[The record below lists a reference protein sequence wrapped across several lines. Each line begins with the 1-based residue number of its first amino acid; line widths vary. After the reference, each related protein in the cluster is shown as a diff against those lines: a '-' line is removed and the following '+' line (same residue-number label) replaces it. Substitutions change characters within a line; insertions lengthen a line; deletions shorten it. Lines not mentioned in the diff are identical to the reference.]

1 MCSDGNVLDK
11 RDGLVLNY
19 QSLPKTNPQ
28 GTYEEG
34 DTAVHEVGHW
44 LGLPHT
50 FGSASTCD
58 DGDAV
63 TFGEVTISDTPA
75 EATAAFGCPIGR
87 DSCPDAAGLDPIHN
101 FMDYTNVSL
110 LLLLSDKLSYM
121 YEYLRVIHR
130 KSNSHLLHSSHFII
144 YPTKPGLLHV
154 HLH

>member
-1 MCSDGNVLDK
+1 MYVSHVFENSPLMMILAIFAFCFPSTPSLITLLQAYFPPGMCSDGNVLDK

-19 QSLPKTNPQ
+19 QSLPKANPQ

-63 TFGEVTISDTPA
+63 TIGDVTISDTPA

-87 DSCPDAAGLDPIHN
+87 DSCPNSAGLDPIHN

-110 LLLLSDKLSYM
+110 L
-121 YEYLRVIHR
+121 EI
-130 KSNSHLLHSSHFII
+130 
-144 YPTKPGLLHV
+144 
-154 HLH
+154 

>member
-63 TFGEVTISDTPA
+63 TIGDVTISDTPA

-87 DSCPDAAGLDPIHN
+87 DSCPNAAGLDPIHN
-101 FMDYTNVSL
+101 FMDYTNVSFL
-110 LLLLSDKLSYM
+110 EIDQPFS
-121 YEYLRVIHR
+121 YLRAIGY
-130 KSNSHLLHSSHFII
+130 I
-144 YPTKPGLLHV
+144 YVCLYYT
-154 HLH
+154 